1 MASEVSCP
9 PKEETRISSTKII
22 ADSVVAEYI
31 KFQILFG
38 NSADTFSCFIV
49 IDMTETLY
57 TNI

>member
-22 ADSVVAEYI
+22 TDSVVAEYI
-31 KFQILFG
+31 KFQFYLEIQQILLG
-38 NSADTFSCFIV
+38 FSV
-49 IDMTETLY
+49 IGMTETLY